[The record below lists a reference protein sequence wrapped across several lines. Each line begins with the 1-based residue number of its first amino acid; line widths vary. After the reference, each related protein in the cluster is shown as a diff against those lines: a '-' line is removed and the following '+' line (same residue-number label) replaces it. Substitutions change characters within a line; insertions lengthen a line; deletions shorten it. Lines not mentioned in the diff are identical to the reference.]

1 VLKQLV
7 PRPIKRRVKQTLNR
21 RALDVTLNEIAHLP
35 AGELPSADLLERLQ
49 KAWDNEGMAA
59 QTAYLREVARH
70 ASQTDGPILECGSG
84 LTTLIIGLLAGRRS
98 IKSWT
103 LEHFA
108 DWHKRVSETLAR
120 QQITTVTNY
129 LAPLR
134 DYGEFSW
141 YDPPREGLPD
151 RFSLIVCDGPPGSTK
166 GGRYGVIP
174 VLKDKLAPGTIILLD
189 DADREAEADA
199 LRRWSELLELSISLH
214 EETRGKYAV
223 VTILGLRDKN
233 Q

>member
-1 VLKQLV
+1 MLKQLV
-7 PRPIKRRVKQTLNR
+7 PRPVKRRVKETLNR

-35 AGELPSADLLERLQ
+35 SGELPSAALLEKLQ
-49 KAWDNEGMAA
+49 RAWDNEGMAA

-70 ASQTDGPILECGSG
+70 ASQTSGPILECGSG
-84 LTTLIIGLLAGRRS
+84 LTTLIIGSLAGRRG
-98 IKSWT
+98 IQSWT

-120 QQITTVTNY
+120 QQIRTVNNY

-141 YDPPREGLPD
+141 YDPPREALPD
-151 RFSLIVCDGPPGSTK
+151 RFALIVCDGPPGATK

-174 VLKDKLAPGTIILLD
+174 VLKEKLAAGTIILLD
-189 DADREAEADA
+189 DADREAEAEA
-199 LRRWSELLELSISLH
+199 LRRWSELLELTISLH

>member
-1 VLKQLV
+1 QSLK
-7 PRPIKRRVKQTLNR
+7 
-21 RALDVTLNEIAHLP
+21 
-35 AGELPSADLLERLQ
+35 RLQ
-49 KAWDNEGMAA
+49 TAWDNEGMAA

-70 ASQTDGPILECGSG
+70 ASQTSGPILECGSG
-84 LTTLIIGLLAGRRS
+84 LTTLIIGLFAGRRG

-108 DWHKRVSETLAR
+108 AWHQRVSETLAR
-120 QQITTVTNY
+120 LQISTVKNY
-129 LAPLR
+129 LAPLK

-166 GGRYGVIP
+166 GGRYGVVP
-174 VLKDKLAPGTIILLD
+174 VLKDKFAPSTIILLD

-199 LRRWSELLELSISLH
+199 LRR
-214 EETRGKYAV
+214 
-223 VTILGLRDKN
+223 
-233 Q
+233 